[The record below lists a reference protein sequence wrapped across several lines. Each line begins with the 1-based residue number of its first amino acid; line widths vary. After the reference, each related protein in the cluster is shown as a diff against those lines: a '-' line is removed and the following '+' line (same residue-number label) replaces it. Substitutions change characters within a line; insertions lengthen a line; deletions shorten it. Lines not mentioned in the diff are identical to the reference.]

1 MPNELTYYN
10 TDFSYIKPVRHFK
23 ANDPYY
29 FEVDNIPIKQ
39 LEENTNFLKDQVDGL
54 LTEGENN
61 QNIEI
66 GRTGF
71 SELKPFVLGNDR
83 VVRVKPGRY
92 TSRIN
97 NAFDLTPIQV
107 INQVFG
113 FTNTT
118 TGADGESTNTFEV
131 GTVNNSVVSG
141 VLNEFAR
148 GTAGTAFNFNGLAER
163 AFVFAIDSEDGISIG
178 SNEKLN
184 VTSVLD
190 YGEFPTV
197 GNYQDKPTYP
207 NFIGSLYEQTTDVD
221 VRNLT
226 LLKNVFGDSTDAGVQ
241 QGRLESQFIKRW
253 RGAIRTSIV
262 DVPEE
267 LSIEI
272 PEFDATD
279 FSYTDENGA
288 VQPLDSNQRIDLVF
302 IYSKAIDENST
313 TIPKFNSLGGPET
326 LTEPTLGILKG
337 AGVGLSRQTSTD
349 DINADDRVNLQ
360 TLDGTPIMLAN
371 PGDEG
376 GTTTG
381 FSTSSGGVIRGSFP
395 SPDDLMN
402 LAPVLS
408 ENLETTA
415 FPLIGQTILPIAYI
429 RVRKG
434 TLTVQSDT
442 LVSDDIVDIR
452 PFFRTTELA
461 YNERAGIAAATPQV
475 SIANPVVSEAHLEKV
490 RAEIYTDLRN
500 RLGNAVPPEPP
511 QDPTSPPPT
520 AAGSRV
526 LATGIIAGGMNYGP
540 EGALTRQRTVDG
552 LTLNELRTSVT
563 TEFGY
568 PTDSVDFAPMWDKA
582 MWRQRN
588 PGQFTGERALDYVNV
603 GSTLMTRHGNPDAFR
618 LPPWNK
624 EAANSIVGN
633 RTDDDYNGNLG
644 SLGMGKLFPTDK
656 FKVGNYQREK
666 VMRNKMNEIY
676 YVSKL
681 IKIANNPFSNY
692 HVNVNLLNCIPLSC
706 MSVQTDQTKQTRSAQ
721 PTGIWVVKHP
731 NYFVINVGWA
741 CDAFAGRQKQR
752 NGPHVHDT
760 NKFMQQDDQGK
771 PWKDRENARNFTG
784 FMLPQFDAGKAP
796 LADPN
801 SGPSPYRYF
810 ETVIQDDKI
819 EGNGGGPNDGG
830 QISDGFTGT
839 FNQATDAESAPKT
852 LPKYYSGITPILY
865 PSVSFEIV
873 GFDDS
878 LYNKTHS
885 GNNLS
890 DKFGNSIID
899 LS

>member
-1 MPNELTYYN
+1 MTNEITYYD

-23 ANDPYY
+23 SNDPYY
-29 FEVDNIPIKQ
+29 YEVDNIPIKQ

-54 LTEGENN
+54 LTAGENN
-61 QNIEI
+61 QSIEI
-66 GRTGF
+66 GRSGF
-71 SELKPFVLGNDR
+71 SELKPFVAGNDR

-97 NAFDLTPIQV
+97 NAYDLTPLQV
-107 INQVFG
+107 IEQVFG
-113 FTNTT
+113 LTNTT
-118 TGADGESTNTFEV
+118 TGEDGESVNTFQT
-131 GTVNNSVVSG
+131 GTANNSYVSG
-141 VLNEFAR
+141 VLEEFAK
-148 GTAGTAFNFNGLAER
+148 GTAGTAYNFNGLAER
-163 AFVFAIDSEDGISIG
+163 AFVFAVDHEDGISVG
-178 SNEKLN
+178 SDDKLN
-184 VTSVLD
+184 VTSVLG
-190 YGEFPTV
+190 YGDGAANSDDEPV
-197 GNYQDKPTYP
+197 YP
-207 NFIGSLYEQTTDVD
+207 NFIGALYKNTTNET

-226 LLKNVFGDSTDAGVQ
+226 LLRNIFSDGVDAGVQ
-241 QGRLESQFIKRW
+241 QGRLESDFIKRW

-262 DVPEE
+262 DVSEE
-267 LSIEI
+267 LTIEV

-279 FSYTDENGA
+279 FSYTDEQGT
-288 VQPLDSNQRIDLVF
+288 VQTLDANQRIDLVF
-302 IYSKAIDENST
+302 IYSKAIDENGT
-313 TIPKFNSLGGPET
+313 TIPKFDSAGGPET
-326 LTEPTLGILKG
+326 LTVPTLGILKG
-337 AGVGLSRQTSTD
+337 AGVGLSRQTAVDNS
-349 DINADDRVNLQ
+349 NADDRVSLQ

-381 FSTSSGGVIRGSFP
+381 FSTSAGGVIRGSFP

-402 LAPVLS
+402 LAPLLS
-408 ENLETTA
+408 ENLESTA
-415 FPLIGQTILPIAYI
+415 LPLVGQTILPIAYI
-429 RVRKG
+429 RVRRS
-434 TLTVQSDT
+434 TLTIEAEN
-442 LVSDDIVDIR
+442 LISDDIIDIR

-475 SIANPVVSEAHLEKV
+475 SLANPVVSEAHLEKV

-500 RLGNAVPPEPP
+500 RIGNAIPPTPPSDPNTPP
-511 QDPTSPPPT
+511 QT

-552 LTLNELRTSVT
+552 LTLNELKTSVT

-568 PTDSVDFAPMWDKA
+568 PTDAVDFSPMWDKA
-582 MWRQRN
+582 MWYQRN

-603 GSTLMTRHGNPDAFR
+603 GATLVSRHGNPDAFR

-624 EAANSIVGN
+624 EAVASITGS
-633 RTDDDYNGNLG
+633 RSDDDYNGNLG
-644 SLGMGKLFPTDK
+644 SLGMGKLYPTK
-656 FKVGNYQREK
+656 AFKVQNYEREK
-666 VMRNKMNEIY
+666 VMRNKQNEIY

-681 IKIANNPFSNY
+681 IKITNNPFPNY

-706 MSVQTDQTKQTRSAQ
+706 MSMQSHGNHQSRAAQ

-731 NYFVINVGWA
+731 NYFIVNVGWA
-741 CDAFAGRQKQR
+741 CDAFTGRHKQN

-760 NKFMQQDDQGK
+760 GTYMQNDNQGK
-771 PWKDRENARNFTG
+771 PWKDRDNARNFTG

-801 SGPSPYRYF
+801 SGPSPYTYF
-810 ETVIQDDKI
+810 DTVLQDDKI
-819 EGNGGGPNDGG
+819 DGNGGGPNDGG
-830 QISDGFTGT
+830 SYADAFETT
-839 FNQATDAESAPKT
+839 FSQATFGETGART
-852 LPKYYSGITPILY
+852 QVKYFSSITPVLY
-865 PSVSFEIV
+865 PSVSFEVV

-878 LYNKTHS
+878 FYNKTHS

-890 DKFGNSIID
+890 DKFGNSVIN

>member
-1 MPNELTYYN
+1 MTNEVTYYD

-23 ANDPYY
+23 SNDPYY
-29 FEVDNIPIKQ
+29 YEVDNIPIKQ

-54 LTEGENN
+54 LTRGENN
-61 QNIEI
+61 QTIEI
-66 GRTGF
+66 GRSGF

-97 NAFDLTPIQV
+97 NAFDLTPLQV
-107 INQVFG
+107 VEQVFG
-113 FTNTT
+113 LTNTT
-118 TGADGESTNTFEV
+118 TGDDGESVNTFQT
-131 GTVNNSVVSG
+131 GTANNSYVSG
-141 VLNEFAR
+141 VLNEFAK
-148 GTAGTAFNFNGLAER
+148 GTAGTAYNFNGLAER
-163 AFVFAIDSEDGISIG
+163 AFVFAIDNEDGISVG
-178 SNEKLN
+178 TNDKLN
-184 VTSVLD
+184 VTSVLG
-190 YGEFPTV
+190 YGDGATNSDDEPL
-197 GNYQDKPTYP
+197 YP
-207 NFIGSLYEQTTDVD
+207 NFIGALYKNTTNET

-226 LLKNVFGDSTDAGVQ
+226 LLRNVFGDGADAGVQ
-241 QGRLESQFIKRW
+241 QGRLESDFIKRW

-262 DVPEE
+262 DVSEE
-267 LSIEI
+267 LTIEV

-279 FSYTDENGA
+279 FSYTDEQGA
-288 VQPLDSNQRIDLVF
+288 VQALDSNQRIDLVF
-302 IYSKAIDENST
+302 IYSKAIDENGT

-326 LTEPTLGILKG
+326 LTAPTLGILKG
-337 AGVGLSRQTSTD
+337 AGVGLSRQTALDNS
-349 DINADDRVNLQ
+349 NANDRVSLQ

-381 FSTSSGGVIRGSFP
+381 FSTSAGGVIRGSFP

-408 ENLETTA
+408 ENLESTA
-415 FPLIGQTILPIAYI
+415 LPLIGQTILPIAYI

-434 TLTVQSDT
+434 SLTVQADT
-442 LVSDDIVDIR
+442 LISDDVIDIR

-500 RLGNAVPPEPP
+500 RIGNAVPP
-511 QDPTSPPPT
+511 SPPPDPNTPPQT

-526 LATGIIAGGMNYGP
+526 LATGIVAGGMNYGP

-552 LTLNELRTSVT
+552 LTLNELKTSVT

-568 PTDSVDFAPMWDKA
+568 PTDSVDFSPMWDKA
-582 MWRQRN
+582 MWYQRN

-603 GSTLMTRHGNPDAFR
+603 GSTLMARHGNPDAFR

-624 EAANSIVGN
+624 EAVNSITGS
-633 RTDDDYNGNLG
+633 RSDDDYNGNLG
-644 SLGMGKLFPTDK
+644 SMGVGKQYPVQDMQI
-656 FKVGNYQREK
+656 GNYEKEK
-666 VMRNKMNEIY
+666 VVRNKMNEIY

-681 IKIANNPFSNY
+681 IKITNNPFSNY

-706 MSVQTDQTKQTRSAQ
+706 MSIQNKGNSQARSAQ

-731 NYFVINVGWA
+731 NYFIINVGWA
-741 CDAFAGRQKQR
+741 CDAFTGRHLQD
-752 NGPHVHDT
+752 NGPNVHSDM
-760 NKFMQQDDQGK
+760 NIMQQDNTGK
-771 PWKDRENARNFTG
+771 PWKDRNNARNFTG

-801 SGPSPYRYF
+801 SGPSPF
-810 ETVIQDDKI
+810 TFFDSVLQDDKI
-819 EGNGGGPNDGG
+819 IGYGGGTNDGG
-830 QISDGFTGT
+830 NRSETFLKT
-839 FNQATDAESAPKT
+839 FNRSIQGETGPKT
-852 LPKYYSGITPILY
+852 QAKFYSGITPILY
-865 PSVSFEIV
+865 PSVSFEVV

-878 LYNKTHS
+878 FYNKTHS

-890 DKFGNSIID
+890 NRFGDSVIN